1 MWMIPALPSLLW
13 VIMLVGNFIIDSLVI
28 LGWSRIK
35 KVSRPSEVWKKSII
49 RVWLFGFLC
58 DILASAILLLIYYIV
73 AGGILSAISAQE
85 LFRVEW
91 GIGAV
96 LYGFFGALIG
106 LALIYRMDK
115 RWAFRKTNLSAAQKK
130 NLAFWLAILT
140 APYLMMINWYW

>member
-91 GIGAV
+91 GI
-96 LYGFFGALIG
+96 
-106 LALIYRMDK
+106 
-115 RWAFRKTNLSAAQKK
+115 
-130 NLAFWLAILT
+130 
-140 APYLMMINWYW
+140 

>member
-1 MWMIPALPSLLW
+1 M
-13 VIMLVGNFIIDSLVI
+13 
-28 LGWSRIK
+28 
-35 KVSRPSEVWKKSII
+35 
-49 RVWLFGFLC
+49 
-58 DILASAILLLIYYIV
+58 
-73 AGGILSAISAQE
+73 
-85 LFRVEW
+85 
-91 GIGAV
+91 

>member
-1 MWMIPALPSLLW
+1 MVPNQKGVQTIRSL
-13 VIMLVGNFIIDSLVI
+13 
-28 LGWSRIK
+28 
-35 KVSRPSEVWKKSII
+35 EKSII